1 MDETTDD
8 TTADEHT
15 ATPDHRTVPAISR
28 HLSHPLAHVVVHVL
42 GLVAAHTAALL
53 VIEKVPLLV
62 LLLVH

>member
-8 TTADEHT
+8 TTTEHA
-15 ATPDHRTVPAISR
+15 ATPEHRTVPAVTR
-28 HLSHPLAHVVVHVL
+28 RLTHPLAHVVIHVL

-53 VIEKVPLLV
+53 VIEKAPLLV